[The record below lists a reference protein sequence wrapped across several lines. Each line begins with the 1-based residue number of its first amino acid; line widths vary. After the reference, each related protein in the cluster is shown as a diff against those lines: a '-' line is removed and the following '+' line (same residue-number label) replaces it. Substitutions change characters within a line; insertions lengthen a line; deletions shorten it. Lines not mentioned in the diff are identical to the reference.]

1 MLRLPHVPSRS
12 LQGTASAARVSIED
26 ASPRLS
32 PGSRPTLAGGNAAA
46 QASLHGAPSE
56 FVRAQRS
63 VPTLQPSA
71 AEQIDLSSSQRS
83 QSMMMDALGS
93 RSPIGDMP
101 VIRQWGELRRSGTAR
116 LRMTMQRSAFT
127 SDFSSPG
134 SSSARD
140 VDSNVLRRKLVR
152 SSSVTRAAR
161 ADVLT
166 PNSTTQRG
174 GGEFCLCEWHT
185 ERDHVLTENRLAA
198 ALKFA
203 MRVVQKNAGVTRRQ
217 ARHYVA
223 SDMER
228 MATFQEVMGDE
239 LPEALSGDTG
249 VQHWQ
254 MQTW

>member
-1 MLRLPHVPSRS
+1 MPSLAAISCLVIHACSTALHAAHSLILAHTSVTRLPHVPRRF

-26 ASPRLS
+26 PSPRLS
-32 PGSRPTLAGGNAAA
+32 PGSQPTLASGNAAA
-46 QASLHGAPSE
+46 QASLRGAPNE

-71 AEQIDLSSSQRS
+71 AEQLDLGSSHRS

-101 VIRQWGELRRSGTAR
+101 VVRQWGELRRSGTAR

-152 SSSVTRAAR
+152 STSVTRAAR
-161 ADVLT
+161 ADVRT
-166 PNSTTQRG
+166 PHNGAEVGSICASCTR
-174 GGEFCLCEWHT
+174 
-185 ERDHVLTENRLAA
+185 
-198 ALKFA
+198 
-203 MRVVQKNAGVTRRQ
+203 NAII
-217 ARHYVA
+217 
-223 SDMER
+223 
-228 MATFQEVMGDE
+228 
-239 LPEALSGDTG
+239 P
-249 VQHWQ
+249 
-254 MQTW
+254 